1 MEKGN
6 CFSLQERLVHGD
18 TGFAK
23 LITHGLEENA
33 AERRPVC
40 VCVFFFAHED
50 WCVWPRG
57 RACVH
62 RIPNV
67 LLVNKTAVGED
78 NRRRGSVH
86 EKQLLSRYSKHSQG
100 VCVCKSPCSKNNNKK
115 R

>member
-23 LITHGLEENA
+23 LITHGLEEKA
-33 AERRPVC
+33 EERRPVLFFLFC
-40 VCVFFFAHED
+40 FVLFCFFAHED

-57 RACVH
+57 RACAR
-62 RIPNV
+62 RIPHV

-78 NRRRGSVH
+78 N
-86 EKQLLSRYSKHSQG
+86 
-100 VCVCKSPCSKNNNKK
+100 
-115 R
+115 